1 MASPQK
7 ENGYTAISNELLDAL
22 SRIRI
27 PGESRQV
34 LDVIIRK
41 TYGFN
46 KKYDCI
52 SNSQFVKYTGI
63 KKQHVSRAV
72 AKLKNMNIIY
82 VKSEIGSDKV
92 IHRPSGL
99 KQKSNG
105 VIHRLST
112 IKDKQSQNDVKK
124 DKKSVTNM
132 GTNSK
137 VIHNSSK
144 VIHRVT
150 DSKQKSKDKSNKVI
164 NNSESVTIMG
174 TSVTNKGTWKTA
186 SYYINKDYESWLSI
200 SKKTQKKVSNQYGV
214 QKGTNRNHY
223 GGTQKKRYKDNIYID
238 NSSNEKT
245 KEKAEKVK
253 DIKVVNKDTIKSS
266 NVIEI
271 KEYFMNV
278 FNKKFSRPY
287 RFLLKETNKIKE
299 LLNIHE
305 KDVILDLID
314 LFFEET
320 ETNAWLKERCNFS
333 MFNHKVND
341 LIIKLSSMSGI

>member
-92 IHRPSGL
+92 IH
-99 KQKSNG
+99 K
-105 VIHRLST
+105 LST
-112 IKDKQSQNDVKK
+112 IKDKKK
-124 DKKSVTNM
+124 LKSVTNM

-150 DSKQKSKDKSNKVI
+150 DSKQKSNDKSDKVI
-164 NNSESVTIMG
+164 NNLKSVTNKG

-238 NSSNEKT
+238 KSSNEIP
-245 KEKAEKVK
+245 KEKAVKDK